1 MKLDQKIKNLLKQHP
16 HWGPSRIAEE
26 LGTSPKSVSVTASTN
41 KIKFLNTREIED
53 MVDEVLHGKAE

>member
-1 MKLDQKIKNLLKQHP
+1 MKLHQRIRKLLKLYP

-26 LGTSPKSVSVTASTN
+26 LGTTPKCISVVASQH

-53 MVDEVLHGKAE
+53 MVDRLLHG